1 MPGPTPVSIQATEP
15 NYELHSLGWKAFQQL
30 CVSVASELWGQVIQG
45 FFDSNDGGRDGAFHG
60 TWTPQR
66 GKSFDGTF
74 TVQCKFFAGPAK
86 VLRLSDLKDEL
97 GKAERLAARG
107 LADTYI
113 LFTNARL
120 TGTADEAIR
129 AAFKSLPGI
138 KRFAAYGLDR
148 ISQFI
153 RESPRLR
160 TLIPRVYGLG
170 DLSQILDERAYAQAR
185 EILSSLGDDL
195 AKFVITNAY
204 RNSAKAIIEH
214 GFVILLGEPACG
226 KSAIA
231 AGLALGALDEW
242 GCSTLKIR
250 DADDFVAHSNPH
262 EAKQFFW
269 IDDAFGGTQLD
280 WQGTIRWNGAF
291 PHVRAAIRRGA
302 KFVFTSRD
310 YIYKNARNF
319 LKESALPVMN
329 EAQVVIRV
337 EQLTKDEREQIL
349 YNHIRLG
356 SQPAT
361 FKREI
366 KSLLPAVAVHKR
378 FSPEI
383 ARRLGN
389 PAFTKA
395 LHLSAYSLDDF
406 VENNTE
412 LLQEV
417 IRTLDAGSRSAIA
430 LVFMRDGLLQSP
442 ITLSPEEERGIELLG
457 ASPGEV
463 RTAIVALDGGL
474 LIQVQQRG
482 SVWWRFKHPTIRD
495 AFAALVAENRELM
508 DIYLLGTPIERLF
521 TEISCGNAKMRGIK
535 VVVPADRYEALMPRI
550 ESFLGDRRE
559 NQDATNRFLASRC
572 GRVFLVR
579 FLQRNPDFIASL
591 DLMSY
596 FYAVS
601 DVSVVN
607 RLQELEL
614 LPEDERLRH
623 VARVRELAVRTP
635 DAGFLDKEVVS
646 FLTED
651 EVKDI
656 LEHVRSTF
664 VPNLDSCIENWRDA
678 HDRREDPEEGFR
690 HLKTALQEYETALS
704 EDTLSTSFINS
715 ALTRIDEVVQELQAE
730 VPETPDWGDH
740 YPLQSPS
747 EDSGGSRS
755 IFDDVDE

>member
-1 MPGPTPVSIQATEP
+1 MTGPAPVSIQATEP

-66 GKSFDGTF
+66 GESFDGTF
-74 TVQCKFFAGPAK
+74 TVQCKFFASSTK

-120 TGTADEAIR
+120 TGTADEAVR
-129 AAFKSLPGI
+129 TAFESVLGI
-138 KRFAAYGLDR
+138 KRFAAYGSDR

-204 RNSAKAIIEH
+204 RNSAKALVEH

-250 DADDFVAHSNPH
+250 DADDFVTHSNPH

-337 EQLTKDEREQIL
+337 EHLTKDEREQIL

-356 SQPAT
+356 PQPPT

-389 PAFTKA
+389 PAFTKT

-442 ITLSPEEERGIELLG
+442 ITLTPEEERGIELLG

-463 RTAIVALDGGL
+463 RTAIAALDGGL

-535 VVVPADRYEALMPRI
+535 VVVPADRYEALMPRV
-550 ESFLGDRRE
+550 ESFLRDRRE
-559 NQDATNRFLASRC
+559 NQDAVNRFLASRC
-572 GRVFLVR
+572 GRVFLAR
-579 FLQRNPDFIASL
+579 FLQRNPDFLASL

-601 DVSVVN
+601 DVSLVN

-623 VARVRELAVRTP
+623 VGRVRELAVRTP

-656 LEHVRSTF
+656 LEHVRSSF
-664 VPNLDSCIENWRDA
+664 VPNLDACIESWRDA

-704 EDTLSTSFINS
+704 EDTLSTSFIDS

-740 YPLQSPS
+740 YPRQGPS
-747 EDSGGSRS
+747 EESGGSRS

>member
-1 MPGPTPVSIQATEP
+1 VRRNGDRLAFGRSRDVHQFEDTAAVRYVRVDDVGSSRPEDGAKVGARIKSFARDHWNPGGVADVGERFDIFRLARLLEPVGLEFGDCVGQVNGMHRREAAMNVQEQIDIRTDRIAHRTQHSHSPADMLLWHVGSPRAGNRI
-15 NYELHSLGWKAFQQL
+15 ELH
-30 CVSVASELWGQVIQG
+30 
-45 FFDSNDGGRDGAFHG
+45 R
-60 TWTPQR
+60 R
-66 GKSFDGTF
+66 
-74 TVQCKFFAGPAK
+74 
-86 VLRLSDLKDEL
+86 
-97 GKAERLAARG
+97 
-107 LADTYI
+107 
-113 LFTNARL
+113 
-120 TGTADEAIR
+120 EAP
-129 AAFKSLPGI
+129 F
-138 KRFAAYGLDR
+138 
-148 ISQFI
+148 
-153 RESPRLR
+153 
-160 TLIPRVYGLG
+160 
-170 DLSQILDERAYAQAR
+170 
-185 EILSSLGDDL
+185 
-195 AKFVITNAY
+195 
-204 RNSAKAIIEH
+204 
-214 GFVILLGEPACG
+214 
-226 KSAIA
+226 
-231 AGLALGALDEW
+231 
-242 GCSTLKIR
+242 
-250 DADDFVAHSNPH
+250 
-262 EAKQFFW
+262 
-269 IDDAFGGTQLD
+269 DDAFGGTQLD

-337 EQLTKDEREQIL
+337 EHLTKDEREQIL

-356 SQPAT
+356 PQPPT

-389 PAFTKA
+389 PAFTKT

-442 ITLSPEEERGIELLG
+442 ITLTPEEERGIELLG

-463 RTAIVALDGGL
+463 RTAIAALDGGL

-535 VVVPADRYEALMPRI
+535 VVVPADRYEALMPRV
-550 ESFLGDRRE
+550 ESFLRDRRE
-559 NQDATNRFLASRC
+559 NQDAVNRFLASRC
-572 GRVFLVR
+572 GRVFLAR
-579 FLQRNPDFIASL
+579 FLQRNPDFLASL

-601 DVSVVN
+601 DVSLVN

-623 VARVRELAVRTP
+623 VGRVRELAVRTP

-656 LEHVRSTF
+656 LEHVRSSF
-664 VPNLDSCIENWRDA
+664 VPNLDACIESWRDA

-704 EDTLSTSFINS
+704 EDTLSTSFIDS

-740 YPLQSPS
+740 YPRQGPS
-747 EDSGGSRS
+747 EESGGSRS